1 MQQSMLLMLHTN
13 AFAIYFVFDFQI
25 FEEIKARKALVDLDL
40 FRLHVLYNT
49 TLAAALG
56 LIDM

>member
-1 MQQSMLLMLHTN
+1 MLHTN

-40 FRLHVLYNT
+40 FRLHLLYNT